1 MLKIERMEK
10 MNEGD
15 KVIVSIKVYA
25 IIRDINSDGTF
36 DVYVTKI
43 GDSILKPEIVMQRLV
58 MSQLES
64 KER

>member
-1 MLKIERMEK
+1 

-25 IIRDINSDGTF
+25 TIRDINPDGTF
-36 DVYVTKI
+36 NVYVTKI
-43 GDSILKPEIVMQRLV
+43 GKTALQSEIVMRWLV

>member
-1 MLKIERMEK
+1 

-15 KVIVSIKVYA
+15 NMIVSIKVYA
-25 IIRDINSDGTF
+25 TIRDINPDGTF

-43 GDSILKPEIVMQRLV
+43 GNTVLKSEIVVERLV